1 MNDKIAHFTQHAFE
15 IESFKA
21 ILVEIFPQ
29 IHFIEPNKRALPHS
43 ILKSQTA
50 ICENFKLS
58 NKNFGIYIFECESV
72 RAKVGIH
79 TELKSILKHA
89 GLDAIIAI
97 FHTPDS
103 PSLAKNTP
111 PQTPR
116 LRGGAY
122 NDSPSLAGDSAFDSP
137 SLAHGDSKNPPSLA
151 EGVRGWVDSP
161 DSSLRDFAEQN
172 RGNPNSPESSL
183 RTSEASVAIQNKSID
198 CHEDSTN
205 PLAMTKKANS
215 KIFDEND
222 NRATQRGSILDETQR
237 VASETKQKSGLRSH
251 ERENKTKASID
262 EASGKLHDLSLKDS
276 ASNEFRL
283 SLITSGYD
291 YEANKPTYSN
301 LKRQSYILG
310 HAKTATAQKAL
321 AELIKKAQ
329 KSQSLTQSDLELA
342 FSQEPVS
349 KEFYNKIIT
358 QYLEILE
365 HSHFPTHASEYDKR
379 SFVLRLLCRILFC
392 KFLEKKGIINCAIW
406 DTNLSKDY
414 YHEVLEPLF
423 FTTLNTPRESRNY
436 DFLPEQIINL
446 LSAIPYLNGGL
457 FSPQDND
464 FFSTQNPHAHLHDL
478 HIPNQSF
485 SNLFALLDR
494 YNFTLDEQ
502 SPSEQEVALD
512 PELLGT
518 VFESLLSQLFTDNKV
533 EKLDKNTLRKAT
545 GSYYTPREIVRYMVR
560 SAILAHLQTHLK
572 GKVDSAFL
580 ENLVFESSPSL
591 ARNTPPQPLPQGEGL
606 SLISPSLAEGVRGW
620 VDSPDSSSRGEAQAI
635 NADSS
640 LRDFAKQSRG
650 NPDSQFTCHTELS
663 QESEVSQTPQN
674 RDISAFSKPQ
684 YDKSRDISPNAQYD
698 KNTSTLILQELS
710 TLKILDPACGSGAFP
725 MGILSEIIRI
735 QSDLGDTRPPYTRK
749 LAILQECIY
758 GIDIQPMA
766 TEIAR
771 LRCFL
776 SLIIDEDFSDNK
788 EPNPLPNLE
797 FKFISANS
805 LLPLPKDNALQYDGY
820 QNDMREL
827 KSLREAYFNAHA
839 KSSLRGDSTL
849 SPSLA
854 EGDTGG
860 GLKAQNNSPAKFSNT
875 ESTHPLSPLSA
886 REGGQ
891 KANPNAKSRNDAHS
905 SKSAIQKAYMTLRTK
920 IATTIQ
926 AVQRQDFADNPI
938 LDYDP
943 FSNTKPAQFFDS
955 AYMFGIESFDIV
967 IGNPPYG
974 AKIDESQKQKFK
986 NAYKHATQGSLDTY
1000 KLFIEKGF
1008 DLLAQNGNL
1017 SYIVPLSVTS
1027 SKSNIALHKMLLENC
1042 EWIEVSNYG
1051 NAPARIF
1058 PNADQRVSIINFA
1071 KTLTKAKN
1079 LFTTK
1084 VNLRHST
1091 TSIAEIIDKLRFV
1104 DSLDFIKNGAFCK
1117 ISLPIEKSI
1126 MQKLYAKKPTLK
1138 DIMNGDEQ
1146 IYYRS
1151 TGGRYYDLYTSY
1163 STESSKEKSFAVSD
1177 SKALVALMSSNLFWW
1192 FRNAYSNGRDS
1203 YVYEFE
1209 RFPIPKFSDKVLKQ
1223 LCDLGEKYE
1232 SDIEKNADFSN
1243 GVKTYKLRKSKHIID
1258 EIDRLICPLY
1268 DLSDEETDF
1277 IINYDIAFRT
1287 D

>member
-1 MNDKIAHFTQHAFE
+1 MNDKITHFTQSTFE

-29 IHFIEPNKRALPHS
+29 IHFIEPNKRTLSHS

-58 NKNFGIYIFECESV
+58 NKNFDIYIFECESI

-89 GLDAIIAI
+89 GLDAILAI

-103 PSLAKNTP
+103 TSLARGDSESSLSLAKEP
-111 PQTPR
+111 HPKSLPQGEGFSLVST
-116 LRGGAY
+116 
-122 NDSPSLAGDSAFDSP
+122 SLARGDSTLS
-137 SLAHGDSKNPPSLA
+137 PSLA
-151 EGVRGWVDSP
+151 EGVRGWV
-161 DSSLRDFAEQN
+161 
-172 RGNPNSPESSL
+172 NPNNPSL
-183 RTSEASVAIQNKSID
+183 QTSKASVAIQNKNID

-215 KIFDEND
+215 KIFDEIVPERK
-222 NRATQRGSILDETQR
+222 RANEAHLSVRRNEANLSYGAIS
-237 VASETKQKSGLRSH
+237 QKA
-251 ERENKTKASID
+251 EFA
-262 EASGKLHDLSLKDS
+262 
-276 ASNEFRL
+276 NEFRL

-301 LKRQSYILG
+301 LKRQSFILG
-310 HAKTATAQKAL
+310 HTKTATAQKAL
-321 AELIKKAQ
+321 ANLIAKAQ
-329 KSQSLTQSDLELA
+329 KSPLTQKDLEEA

-365 HSHFPTHASEYDKR
+365 RSHFPTHASEYDKR

-414 YHEVLEPLF
+414 YHEALEPLF
-423 FTTLNTPRESRNY
+423 FTTLNTPKDSRDY

-446 LSAIPYLNGGL
+446 LSVIPYLNGGL

-485 SNLFALLDR
+485 SNLFALLDM

-560 SAILAHLQTHLK
+560 SAILAHLQTRLK
-572 GKVDSAFL
+572 DKVDLQFL
-580 ENLVFESSPSL
+580 ENLVF
-591 ARNTPPQPLPQGEGL
+591 
-606 SLISPSLAEGVRGW
+606 
-620 VDSPDSSSRGEAQAI
+620 
-635 NADSS
+635 DSS
-640 LRDFAKQSRG
+640 LRDFAKQNRG
-650 NPDSQFTCHTELS
+650 NPNTPESSL
-663 QESEVSQTPQN
+663 QENPQDFRGNPQN
-674 RDISAFSKPQ
+674 KAIDCHESATFDKVADSC
-684 YDKSRDISPNAQYD
+684 YDAQ
-698 KNTSTLILQELS
+698 TRLILTALNNI
-710 TLKILDPACGSGAFP
+710 KILDPACGSGAFP

-749 LAILQECIY
+749 LEILQECIY
-758 GIDIQPMA
+758 GVDIQPMA

-805 LLPLPKDNALQYDGY
+805 LIPLPKDNALQYDGY
-820 QNDMREL
+820 IADMREL
-827 KSLREAYFNAHA
+827 KSLREAYFTAHA
-839 KSSLRGDSTL
+839 QNPTESSLRDLPSVSRGNPKSCHTEGEARSISNIQNRDISVSTKPQYDKKIY

-860 GLKAQNNSPAKFSNT
+860 GLKAQNNSPAKFANGD
-875 ESTHPLSPLSA
+875 STHPLSPLSA

-905 SKSAIQKAYMTLRTK
+905 SKSTIQKAYMTLRTK

-955 AYMFGIESFDIV
+955 AYMFGVESFDIV

-974 AKIDESQKQKFK
+974 AKIDEPQKQKFK
-986 NAYKHATQGSLDTY
+986 NAYKHAKQGTLDTY

-1027 SKSNIALHKMLLENC
+1027 SKSNTQLHKMLLDNC

-1091 TSIAEIIDKLRFV
+1091 TSIAEIIDKLHFI
-1104 DSLDFIKNGAFCK
+1104 DSLDFIQNGAFCK
-1117 ISLPIEKSI
+1117 IGLPIEKSI
-1126 MQKLYAKKPTLK
+1126 MQKLYAQTHTLK
-1138 DIMNGDEQ
+1138 DAMNGDEQ
-1146 IYYRS
+1146 IYYRD

-1163 STESSKEKSFAVSD
+1163 STTESTTQKSFAVSD
-1177 SKALVALMSSNLFWW
+1177 SKALVALMSSTLFWW
-1192 FRNAYSNGRDS
+1192 FRNAYSEGRHS

-1209 RFPIPKFSDKVLKQ
+1209 RFPIPTFSDKVLKQ